1 MQGVA
6 ASFVIASRADGKIG
20 ISARSLGELNVQ
32 LVMEELGGGGHLTN
46 AACQLDVEYSGRSR
60 RNSKSRI
67 RIQNG
72 KGKFIMKVIFLKDVK
87 GKGKKGE
94 VKEVSVGYAQ
104 NFLLKNNL
112 AVEATAGNISKL
124 EGQKNRV
131 AKDAAEELAEAK
143 VLKEQIDKI
152 TVEMK
157 AKSGE
162 GGRLFGSITTKQI
175 AEALNKTEG
184 IKVDRRK
191 MELPDAIRAL
201 GFTNVPIKI
210 HPEVTATLK
219 VHVIEE

>member
-1 MQGVA
+1 
-6 ASFVIASRADGKIG
+6 
-20 ISARSLGELNVQ
+20 
-32 LVMEELGGGGHLTN
+32 
-46 AACQLDVEYSGRSR
+46 
-60 RNSKSRI
+60 
-67 RIQNG
+67 
-72 KGKFIMKVIFLKDVK
+72 MKVILLKDVK
-87 GKGKKGE
+87 SIGVKGDL
-94 VKEVSVGYAQ
+94 KEVSVGYAQ

-112 AVEATAGNISKL
+112 AVEATPGNISRL

-143 VLKEQIDKI
+143 VLQEQINEI

-175 AEALNKTEG
+175 AEALNKIEG

-201 GFTNVPIKI
+201 GFTNVPIRI
-210 HPEVTATLK
+210 HPDVTATLK
-219 VHVIEE
+219 VHVVEEG